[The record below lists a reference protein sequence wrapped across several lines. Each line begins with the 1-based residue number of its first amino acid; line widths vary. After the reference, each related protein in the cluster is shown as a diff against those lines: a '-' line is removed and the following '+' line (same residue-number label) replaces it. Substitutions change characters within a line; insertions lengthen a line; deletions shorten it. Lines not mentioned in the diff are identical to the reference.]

1 MNKPSCS
8 GAQYLVARATS
19 QYLPRPAVIAYGL
32 HKHMSHDITH
42 KIFSQPAPSMV
53 QVNFAKQDPQNESR
67 FEIHKYYF
75 YYSHELSENC
85 VPRSRIFAGAYL
97 SALEICLFRVKRLQ
111 CVGIMR

>member
-42 KIFSQPAPSMV
+42 KIFSQHRTVNGASEFRETRPA
-53 QVNFAKQDPQNESR
+53 K
-67 FEIHKYYF
+67 
-75 YYSHELSENC
+75 
-85 VPRSRIFAGAYL
+85 
-97 SALEICLFRVKRLQ
+97 RVTF
-111 CVGIMR
+111 